1 MTRYRPSR
9 NYLTAGLVAI
19 AMAAL
24 SAWLATQWTV
34 SIVPAVLFCVSAGL
48 LLFLAFRPPVEIHPQ
63 QLRIGT
69 RVIPWGDIQAVD
81 VTGWTSPLI
90 LLLTLADRSRLLLI
104 YPGDLDTSMS
114 LLRQIRKM
122 SHAALI
128 DGVPYAE
135 FWGAAQSN
143 VTTSRK
149 RLPAPRY
156 PVLRQEDEEEVERL
170 YQRLKTVGHLDPKS
184 GSEES

>member
-1 MTRYRPSR
+1 MTRYRPSK

-24 SAWLATQWTV
+24 SGWLATQWMV
-34 SIVPAVLFCVSAGL
+34 SVIPAVLFCVSSAL
-48 LLFLAFRPPVEIHPQ
+48 LLFLALRPPVEIHAQ
-63 QLRIGT
+63 QLRIGK
-69 RVIPWGDIQAVD
+69 RVIPWGEIQAVD

-114 LLRQIRKM
+114 LLRQLRKM

-128 DGVPYAE
+128 DGVPHAD
-135 FWGAAQSN
+135 FWGGAHSSS
-143 VTTSRK
+143 TPSRK

-170 YQRLKTVGHLDPKS
+170 YQRLKTVGHLDPKNS
-184 GSEES
+184 PEES